1 VAAAVIALA
10 ALAPMAAQA
19 EPEWSGR
26 HRLRSAPVA
35 VVAAAASAARCPA
48 REALAVMAVCM
59 AAAVVAAAQLMS
71 ARREAEARAR
81 TA

>member
-1 VAAAVIALA
+1 
-10 ALAPMAAQA
+10 
-19 EPEWSGR
+19 
-26 HRLRSAPVA
+26 
-35 VVAAAASAARCPA
+35 
-48 REALAVMAVCM
+48 MAVCM